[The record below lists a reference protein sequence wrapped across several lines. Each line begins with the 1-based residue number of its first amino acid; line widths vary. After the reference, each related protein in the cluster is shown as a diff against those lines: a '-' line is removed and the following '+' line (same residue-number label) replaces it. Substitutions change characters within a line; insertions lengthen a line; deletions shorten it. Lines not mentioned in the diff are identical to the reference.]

1 MRQNNH
7 FNGSQMRTLLAL
19 VCGLFISAVHAE
31 TMPSDAT
38 AASAVGAASSVAA
51 MPAAGETAASAVGAA
66 SSVAATPA
74 TGEVAASAV
83 GAASSVAAVPAA
95 GEVAASAAGAAPA
108 VAATPEAPP
117 PETPAVALSPL
128 EEQLQLC
135 AGCHNPDGNS
145 VIPENPKL
153 SGLDKK
159 YIRLQLE
166 DFKSGARKNET
177 MGAIIQGVDEGMFDD
192 LAEFFSDQK
201 RSVNVSDKP
210 ELVAQGQQIFEEGV
224 FATAA
229 PACMGCHGEDG
240 SGSKKFP
247 RLNGQNAPYVV
258 NQLTNFANGA
268 RTNDAKG
275 LMQAVSKRL
284 SEQDIAAV
292 AEYMSTLKEI
302 E

>member
-1 MRQNNH
+1 MRQNNN
-7 FNGSQMRTLLAL
+7 FNGSQMRTLIAL
-19 VCGLFISAVHAE
+19 VCGLFISSVHAE
-31 TMPSDAT
+31 TMPADT
-38 AASAVGAASSVAA
+38 
-51 MPAAGETAASAVGAA
+51 TAASAVGAA

-74 TGEVAASAV
+74 TGEAAASAV
-83 GAASSVAAVPAA
+83 GAASSVAATSETTASAV
-95 GEVAASAAGAAPA
+95 GAASS
-108 VAATPEAPP
+108 VAATPEAAA

-128 EEQLQLC
+128 EEQLELC

-192 LAEFFSDQK
+192 LAEFFSNQK
-201 RSVNVSDKP
+201 RSVNVSDNP

-284 SEQDIAAV
+284 SEKDIAAV